1 MRGMFLDCEATD
13 KDVANARITQVAFSV
28 FDLIN
33 KRELYHYSA
42 LVMPEGV
49 FVFDEGAQRITGI
62 DIEQL
67 CEFGESI
74 RTVLEIMHKHL
85 SGVEYLIAHNLHAY
99 DYPLLQNELKRLGR
113 EDFKLPSLIDTRF
126 DVPWPEH
133 IDTRKLTYLGAEFGI
148 VNPSAHSAR
157 HDVDIMSKMF
167 FMFPLEAIIERASSP
182 MVWVRAD
189 VSFDHKDKA
198 REKRFMWNPTKKIWV
213 KQFKQC
219 DLEKESFDFRT
230 IILHDYQP

>member
-1 MRGMFLDCEATD
+1 MRGMFLDFEATD
-13 KDVANARITQVAFSV
+13 KDVANARITQVAFSI
-28 FDLIN
+28 FDLH
-33 KRELYHYSA
+33 KQRELFHYSS
-42 LVMPEGV
+42 LVLPEGD
-49 FVFDEGAQRITGI
+49 FKIDETAGKITGI

-67 CEFGESI
+67 YEFGIALRS
-74 RTVLEIMHKHL
+74 VLEIMYKHL
-85 SGVEYLIAHNLHAY
+85 MGVEYLIAHNLHAY

-133 IDTRKLTYLGAEFGI
+133 IDTRKLSYLGAEFGI

-157 HDVDIMSKMF
+157 HDVDLMSKMF
-167 FMFPLEAIIERASSP
+167 FMFPLDTIIERSSSP

-189 VSFDHKDKA
+189 VSFDNKDKA

>member
-1 MRGMFLDCEATD
+1 MFLDFEATD
-13 KDVANARITQVAFSV
+13 KDVANARITQVAFSI
-28 FDLIN
+28 FDLN
-33 KRELYHYSA
+33 KQRELFHYSS
-42 LVMPEGV
+42 LVLPEGE
-49 FVFDEGAQRITGI
+49 FKIDETAGRITGI

-67 CEFGESI
+67 YEFGIALRS
-74 RTVLEIMHKHL
+74 VLEIMYKHL
-85 SGVEYLIAHNLHAY
+85 MGVEYLIAHNLHAY

-133 IDTRKLTYLGAEFGI
+133 IDTRKLSYLGAEFGI

-157 HDVDIMSKMF
+157 HDVDLMSKMF
-167 FMFPLEAIIERASSP
+167 FMFPLETIIERSKSP

-189 VSFDHKDKA
+189 VSFDNKDKA

-230 IILHDYQP
+230 IILHDYEP